1 MVDCNLVVDMRVGLN
16 LTCMHTLKNSRREK
30 TKESSSAVFV
40 ARSVEINTK
49 LSLMWK
55 ISTFQEVSSMIV
67 TNATKNLTP
76 RRSGPIIAHVCT
88 PTSRQSEKLH
98 EKNMAR
104 FLLWEYRNLTLPIV
118 ASK

>member
-1 MVDCNLVVDMRVGLN
+1 MNTPRKS
-16 LTCMHTLKNSRREK
+16 LKGKTRE
-30 TKESSSAVFV
+30 SLSAVCV
-40 ARSVEINTK
+40 ARSAEIRPT

-104 FLLWEYRNLTLPIV
+104 FFYGNTET
-118 ASK
+118 